1 MALVCKTS
9 PRSEASTSWG
19 VIVSIQLGVFIMDSE
34 LIIIGSLILGV
45 LIGKVLS
52 ANSNSSAKLL
62 ENKVDAIIEHLGV
75 EFKPYKDTPEEVMS
89 ALKNGERIKA
99 IKLYRQFSGLG
110 LKEASDIISHIES
123 SSKSVV

>member
-1 MALVCKTS
+1 
-9 PRSEASTSWG
+9 
-19 VIVSIQLGVFIMDSE
+19 MDSE

>member
-1 MALVCKTS
+1 
-9 PRSEASTSWG
+9 
-19 VIVSIQLGVFIMDSE
+19 MDSE
-34 LIIIGSLILGV
+34 LIIIGSLILGF
-45 LIGKVLS
+45 LIGKVIS
-52 ANSNSSAKLL
+52 SNSNSSTKLL

-99 IKLYRQFSGLG
+99 IKLYRRFSGVG

-123 SSKSVV
+123 SPKSVV